1 MATYFTSDLHLGH
14 ARIIDLCAR
23 PFGSVQAMDAALI
36 EHWNAVV
43 RPGDDVWVLGDFC
56 WRSSKTS
63 QGYLER
69 LSGNKHLV
77 WGNHDAEQTRKA
89 RGWVSSQAY
98 AEVVVDG
105 RKVCLF
111 HYGQRVWNGMRRHAV
126 HLFGHSHGSLPGFS
140 LVGGD
145 GGCLD
150 VGVDCW
156 GYAPTTMDAIQ
167 RRIRSLEPLAAADH
181 HYGAVE
187 DE

>member
-1 MATYFTSDLHLGH
+1 MTD
-14 ARIIDLCAR
+14 R
-23 PFGSVQAMDAALI
+23 
-36 EHWNAVV
+36 
-43 RPGDDVWVLGDFC
+43 
-56 WRSSKTS
+56 
-63 QGYLER
+63 
-69 LSGNKHLV
+69 
-77 WGNHDAEQTRKA
+77 
-89 RGWVSSQAY
+89 
-98 AEVVVDG
+98 
-105 RKVCLF
+105 
-111 HYGQRVWNGMRRHAV
+111 QRRQQ
-126 HLFGHSHGSLPGFS
+126 LPGFS